1 MRPWR
6 VFRATTHAAAAAV
19 APTRA
24 RHSARVT
31 APPTSGPSAQQAQP
45 LRGGIHPPSRE
56 ARPSRPGE
64 KKCAMAIEALG
75 WRQIGLWRARGTP
88 SGCERQPRRP
98 RWFGG
103 TSRVSSRASFARVG
117 RASRLGVPI
126 AHFFSLRSAERGLRR
141 ARGTTLGCERP
152 PRRLTRV
159 GRIVRVSPSASL
171 ARGGRASRLGEAIA
185 HFFLHCN
192 IFVGLHEIF
201 RAIARNFSCNCS
213 FSLQGFVAHFFFGC
227 TFFFWLQHFCVRC
240 TKQGFAAHFLY
251 PAGHTSRAGL

>member
-6 VFRATTHAAAAAV
+6 IQSYNARSRCRCCPHARA
-19 APTRA
+19 PQRA
-24 RHSARVT
+24 RHRPPYVGAVST
-31 APPTSGPSAQQAQP
+31 AGPAPKGRKPPSQSRGAPQQAW
-45 LRGGIHPPSRE
+45 R
-56 ARPSRPGE
+56 
-64 KKCAMAIEALG
+64 KKVCNGEALG

-88 SGCERQPRRP
+88 SGCERPPRRP

-126 AHFFSLRSAERGLRR
+126 AHFFSLRSAERGLQR

-201 RAIARNFSCNCS
+201 RAIAAFRCRVLLHTFFS
-213 FSLQGFVAHFFFGC
+213 AARFFFGC
-227 TFFFWLQHFCVRC
+227 NIFVSAARNRVSLHTFCVRLG
-240 TKQGFAAHFLY
+240 T
-251 PAGHTSRAGL
+251 PRRPGL